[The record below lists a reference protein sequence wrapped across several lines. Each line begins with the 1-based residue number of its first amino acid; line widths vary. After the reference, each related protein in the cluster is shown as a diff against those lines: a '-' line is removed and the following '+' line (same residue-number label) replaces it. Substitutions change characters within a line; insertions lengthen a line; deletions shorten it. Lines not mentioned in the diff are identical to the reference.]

1 MVTDVKFEPS
11 GNIEVVSLAR
21 AKKHLRIEPGFT
33 DEDDLIQDYI
43 DAAIVAS
50 ENFIGGHVLEKDMT
64 IKMNAF
70 DNPLS
75 FEAFPLQSVTSVKY
89 FPIDDSGEQTLAE
102 TAYSL
107 TSASAKVFALRF
119 KETVP
124 TTAERFDAVTIIVK
138 VGNPAGKTPKPI
150 QQAILL
156 QLGDMYERRED
167 RTDVIATAAMSL
179 LRPYKKY

>member
-1 MVTDVKFEPS
+1 MVTDVKFEPNV
-11 GNIEVVSLAR
+11 NIEIVSLAK

-50 ENFIGGHVLEKDMT
+50 ENFIGGHILEKDMT

-89 FPIDDSGEQTLAE
+89 FPIDGGDEQTLDA
-102 TAYSL
+102 AKYSL
-107 TSASAKVFALRF
+107 TNASAKVFALRF
-119 KETVP
+119 KETTP
-124 TTAERFDAVTIIVK
+124 ATAERFDAVTVVVK
-138 VGNPAGKTPKPI
+138 IGNPSGKTPKPI

-167 RTDVIATAAMSL
+167 RTEVIATAAMSL